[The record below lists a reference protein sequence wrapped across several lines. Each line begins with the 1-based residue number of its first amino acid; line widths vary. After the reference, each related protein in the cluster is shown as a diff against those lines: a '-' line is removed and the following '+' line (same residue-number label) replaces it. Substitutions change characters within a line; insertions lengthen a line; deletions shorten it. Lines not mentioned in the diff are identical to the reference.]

1 MKKSAKKQQQE
12 QMIHKE
18 DGNILQAL
26 GVTRSVIRPRE
37 EVDIQ
42 LREDRIGR
50 YFKKYLNKFV
60 FVEFSDEF
68 MASNKAGHLMK
79 GVPVPLR
86 RKEVKEFA
94 GGRGIDFL
102 VLAENMAWVMGCDPH
117 FKYTKDYCAILR
129 KLYNYKL
136 YEGMMKEG
144 RDAAEN
150 GEMDNACIHFR
161 AALCM
166 KHDYLHAMYSYAR
179 ACRVMY
185 EHSKNEEYV
194 GRFKAESL
202 DWFEILTETH
212 PRFAMGYYYLGYS
225 YLNIGLYGKAKIAWQ
240 DYLKFGRNGRDRREI
255 TKRLNQIAHP
265 VAIEDGCLKIGA
277 GRYEEGPE
285 ILEPYLKSQYKDW
298 WPLHYYLG
306 RGYVQADRIS
316 DAVAEFKKVLMTNG
330 SHLETMKELLLIY
343 EEQDDRANIK
353 KYSEKIKMIEEA
365 QAEGV
370 KFAYLH
376 NIKSVAEKEDKLLL
390 AVCEM
395 ELGETGSDGRASV
408 KEVENSLGEVE
419 TDMLI
424 MAIGQKT
431 DLSIAGIDGYPEEHR
446 INEKLFVCGDAFTG
460 PKTVVKAVRDGK
472 DTAAQVL
479 QSLEGGTADE
489 SH

>member
-117 FKYTKDYCAILR
+117 FKYTKDYCAILS

-166 KHDYLHAMYSYAR
+166 KHDYMHAMYSYAR

-185 EHSKNEEYV
+185 EHSKNEEYI

-277 GRYEEGPE
+277 GRYEEGLE

-316 DAVAEFKKVLMTNG
+316 DAVTEFKKVLMTNG

-365 QAEGV
+365 QAEEQAQLV
-370 KFAYLH
+370 EDTQKENKRLEEEEPEPLP
-376 NIKSVAEKEDKLLL
+376 AESRESFDTS
-390 AVCEM
+390 
-395 ELGETGSDGRASV
+395 ELDEF
-408 KEVENSLGEVE
+408 E
-419 TDMLI
+419 
-424 MAIGQKT
+424 
-431 DLSIAGIDGYPEEHR
+431 PEEALAAAD
-446 INEKLFVCGDAFTG
+446 EAAKAEADAAEESVDADMAAAPGDADAEEAG
-460 PKTVVKAVRDGK
+460 EKSLRKAKVRPRSRK
-472 DTAAQVL
+472 Q
-479 QSLEGGTADE
+479 
-489 SH
+489 

>member
-1 MKKSAKKQQQE
+1 MSRKAKKMEQQQ
-12 QMIHKE
+12 MVHKE

-26 GVTRSVIRPRE
+26 GVTRTVIRPRE

-60 FVEFSDEF
+60 FVEFSEEF
-68 MASNKAGHLMK
+68 MAHNKAGHLMK

-117 FKYTKDYCAILR
+117 FKYTKDYCAILS

-166 KHDYLHAMYSYAR
+166 KYDYMHAMYSYAR

-194 GRFKAESL
+194 GRFKAEAL

-225 YLNIGLYGKAKIAWQ
+225 YLNMGLYGKAKLAWQ
-240 DYLKFGRNGRDRREI
+240 DYLKFGRNGKDRREI

-277 GRYEEGPE
+277 GRYEEGID
-285 ILEPYLKSQYKDW
+285 ILEPYLKSQFKDW

-306 RGYVQADRIS
+306 RGYVQADQIS
-316 DAVAEFKKVLMTNG
+316 DAVAEFKKVLMING
-330 SHLETMKELLLIY
+330 SHVETMKELLQIY
-343 EEQDDRANIK
+343 EAQDDRANVK
-353 KYSEKIKMIEEA
+353 KFSEKIRMIEEA
-365 QAEGV
+365 QAEDQAKLVEDTQKENKRIEDEEPEPIPEESRESFDTSELDEFEPESALAAADEAAKAEETEAAKAEAETPVAPGD
-370 KFAYLH
+370 ADAEEA
-376 NIKSVAEKEDKLLL
+376 VAEAAD
-390 AVCEM
+390 A
-395 ELGETGSDGRASV
+395 GET
-408 KEVENSLGEVE
+408 E
-419 TDMLI
+419 
-424 MAIGQKT
+424 
-431 DLSIAGIDGYPEEHR
+431 PEEAK
-446 INEKLFVCGDAFTG
+446 EKGLR
-460 PKTVVKAVRDGK
+460 KAKIRPRSRK
-472 DTAAQVL
+472 Q
-479 QSLEGGTADE
+479 
-489 SH
+489 

>member
-1 MKKSAKKQQQE
+1 MSRKAKKQQQ

-26 GVTRSVIRPRE
+26 GVTRTVVRPRE

-60 FVEFSDEF
+60 FVEFSEEF
-68 MASNKAGHLMK
+68 MASNKAGYLMK

-117 FKYTKDYCAILR
+117 FKYTKDYCAILS

-194 GRFKAESL
+194 GRFKAEAL

-225 YLNIGLYGKAKIAWQ
+225 HLNMGLYGKAKLAWQ
-240 DYLKFGRNGRDRREI
+240 DYLKFGRNGKDRREI
-255 TKRLNQIAHP
+255 TTRLNQIAHP

-277 GRYEEGPE
+277 GRYEEGLE
-285 ILEPYLKSQYKDW
+285 ILEPYLKSQFKDW

-306 RGYVQADRIS
+306 RGYVQADQIS
-316 DAVAEFKKVLMTNG
+316 DAVTEFKKVLQMNG
-330 SHLETMKELLLIY
+330 SHLETMKELVNIY
-343 EEQDDRANIK
+343 EAQDDRANVK
-353 KYSEKIKMIEEA
+353 KYTEKIKLIEAAQADEQAQLVEDTQKENKRLEDEEPEPIPQESRESFDTSELDEFEPESALAEAEEA
-365 QAEGV
+365 AKAEEAANAAEAAEGD
-370 KFAYLH
+370 AELAEEAAAELAGGAEEAAEPAETPD
-376 NIKSVAEKEDKLLL
+376 SGEAEKKSGMKGLRRP
-390 AVCEM
+390 V
-395 ELGETGSDGRASV
+395 SR
-408 KEVENSLGEVE
+408 K
-419 TDMLI
+419 
-424 MAIGQKT
+424 K
-431 DLSIAGIDGYPEEHR
+431 
-446 INEKLFVCGDAFTG
+446 K
-460 PKTVVKAVRDGK
+460 
-472 DTAAQVL
+472 
-479 QSLEGGTADE
+479 
-489 SH
+489 

>member
-1 MKKSAKKQQQE
+1 MSRKARKTDKDQ
-12 QMIHKE
+12 IVHRE

-26 GVTRSVIRPRE
+26 GVTRTVVRPRE

-60 FVEFSDEF
+60 FVEFSEEF
-68 MASNKAGHLMK
+68 MAANKAGDLMR
-79 GVPVPLR
+79 GVPIPLR
-86 RKEVKEFA
+86 RKEVKEFS
-94 GGRGIDFL
+94 GGKGIDFL

-117 FKYTKDYCAILR
+117 FKYTKDYCAILK

-144 RDAAEN
+144 RDAAEH

-166 KHDYLHAMYSYAR
+166 KHDYMHAMYSYAR

-185 EHSKNEEYV
+185 EHSKNEEYI
-194 GRFKAESL
+194 GRFKAEAV

-225 YLNIGLYGKAKIAWQ
+225 YLNMGLYGKAKIAWQ
-240 DYLKFGRNGRDRREI
+240 NFLKFGRNGKDRREI
-255 TKRLNQIAHP
+255 TKRLEQIAHP

-277 GRYEEGPE
+277 GRYEEGID

-306 RGYVQADRIS
+306 RGYVQAGEIAE
-316 DAVAEFKKVLMTNG
+316 AVAEFKKVLMANG
-330 SHLETMKELLLIY
+330 SHLETMKELLEIY
-343 EEQDDRANIK
+343 EEQDDKANIK

-365 QAEGV
+365 QAEDQAKLVEDTQKENKRLEDEEPEPIPEDARESFDTSELDEFEPESALAAADEAVEADSDAALAEKAAEEMAEG
-370 KFAYLH
+370 AEEAAETAEET
-376 NIKSVAEKEDKLLL
+376 VAEP
-390 AVCEM
+390 A
-395 ELGETGSDGRASV
+395 
-408 KEVENSLGEVE
+408 
-419 TDMLI
+419 
-424 MAIGQKT
+424 
-431 DLSIAGIDGYPEEHR
+431 
-446 INEKLFVCGDAFTG
+446 EKGLR
-460 PKTVVKAVRDGK
+460 KAKVRPRSRK
-472 DTAAQVL
+472 Q
-479 QSLEGGTADE
+479 
-489 SH
+489 

>member
-1 MKKSAKKQQQE
+1 MSRKAKKQQNE
-12 QMIHKE
+12 QVIRPEK
-18 DGNILQAL
+18 GNILQTM
-26 GVTRSVIRPRE
+26 GVTRTVIRPRE

-50 YFKKYLNKFV
+50 YFRKYLNKFV
-60 FVEFSDEF
+60 FVEFSEEF
-68 MASNKAGHLMK
+68 MRESKAGHLMK
-79 GVPVPLR
+79 GVPIPLR

-94 GGRGIDFL
+94 GGKGIDFL

-117 FKYTKDYCAILR
+117 FKHTKDYCAILK

-144 RDAAEN
+144 RDAAER

-185 EHSKNEEYV
+185 EHSRNEEYV
-194 GRFKAESL
+194 GRFKAEAL

-225 YLNIGLYGKAKIAWQ
+225 YLNIGLYGKAKLAWQ
-240 DYLKFGRNGRDRREI
+240 GYLKFGRNGKDRREI
-255 TKRLNQIAHP
+255 TKRLEQIAHP

-277 GRYEEGPE
+277 GRYEEGIS

-306 RGYVQADRIS
+306 RGYVQAGQIS
-316 DAVAEFKKVLMTNG
+316 DAVTEFKKVLMTNG
-330 SHLETMKELLLIY
+330 SHIETMKELLLIY
-343 EEQDDRANIK
+343 EQQDDRANIK

-365 QAEGV
+365 QGEEHAKLIEDTQKENRRLEEEEPAPIEDPESFDMNDLDDVETESEPVRTVAEG
-370 KFAYLH
+370 
-376 NIKSVAEKEDKLLL
+376 E
-390 AVCEM
+390 
-395 ELGETGSDGRASV
+395 
-408 KEVENSLGEVE
+408 
-419 TDMLI
+419 
-424 MAIGQKT
+424 
-431 DLSIAGIDGYPEEHR
+431 
-446 INEKLFVCGDAFTG
+446 
-460 PKTVVKAVRDGK
+460 
-472 DTAAQVL
+472 DTADSGKTSKKPRIINKRL
-479 QSLEGGTADE
+479 DK
-489 SH
+489 

>member
-1 MKKSAKKQQQE
+1 MSRKARKQE
-12 QMIHKE
+12 KNQMIHKE
-18 DGNILQAL
+18 DGNFLQAM
-26 GVTRSVIRPRE
+26 GITRTVVRPRE

-50 YFKKYLNKFV
+50 YFRKYLNKFV
-60 FVEFSDEF
+60 FVEFSEEF
-68 MASNKAGHLMK
+68 MEANKAGDLMR
-79 GVPVPLR
+79 GVPIPLR

-94 GGRGIDFL
+94 GGKGIDFL

-117 FKYTKDYCAILR
+117 FKHTKDYCAILK

-144 RDAAEN
+144 RDAAEQ

-185 EHSKNEEYV
+185 EHSKNEEYI
-194 GRFKAESL
+194 GRFKAEAT

-225 YLNIGLYGKAKIAWQ
+225 YLNMGLYGKAKLAWQ
-240 DYLKFGRNGRDRREI
+240 DFLKFGRNSKDRKEI
-255 TKRLNQIAHP
+255 NRRLEQISHP

-277 GRYEEGPE
+277 GRYEEGLR

-306 RGYVQADRIS
+306 RGYVQADRIP
-316 DAVAEFKKVLMTNG
+316 DAIAEFKKVLMTNG

-343 EEQDDRANIK
+343 EEQDDRANIR
-353 KYSEKIKMIEEA
+353 KYSEKIKMIEAAMEEDQA
-365 QAEGV
+365 Q
-370 KFAYLH
+370 L
-376 NIKSVAEKEDKLLL
+376 
-390 AVCEM
+390 
-395 ELGETGSDGRASV
+395 
-408 KEVENSLGEVE
+408 VEN
-419 TDMLI
+419 T
-424 MAIGQKT
+424 QKENKR
-431 DLSIAGIDGYPEEHR
+431 LEEEEPEPIPEDQR
-446 INEKLFVCGDAFTG
+446 ESF
-460 PKTVVKAVRDGK
+460 
-472 DTAAQVL
+472 DTSELDEYEPESVLAA
-479 QSLEGGTADE
+479 ADE
-489 SH
+489 EGEDPGAATEESAGAEEAAKTTKGLRRPVRRKKQ

>member
-1 MKKSAKKQQQE
+1 MKKKKSAKKLQQE

-68 MASNKAGHLMK
+68 MAGNKAGHLMK

-94 GGRGIDFL
+94 GGHGIDFL

-117 FKYTKDYCAILR
+117 FKYTENYCQILR

-166 KHDYLHAMYSYAR
+166 KYDYMHAMYSYAR
-179 ACRVMY
+179 ACCVMY
-185 EHSKNEEYV
+185 EHSKNEEYI

-225 YLNIGLYGKAKIAWQ
+225 YLNIGLYGKAKLAWQ

-277 GRYEEGPE
+277 GRYEEGIE
-285 ILEPYLKSQYKDW
+285 ILEPYLKSQFKDW

-316 DAVAEFKKVLMTNG
+316 DAVTEFKKVLQMNG

-353 KYSEKIKMIEEA
+353 KYSEKIKLIEEA
-365 QAEGV
+365 QAADQAQLVEDTQKENKRLEDEEPKPLPEEDRESFDTSELDEFEPESALAAAHAEAEAADAEGDTTV
-370 KFAYLH
+370 SADEADG
-376 NIKSVAEKEDKLLL
+376 SGAEQAGAADD
-390 AVCEM
+390 AS
-395 ELGETGSDGRASV
+395 GNTGSDADGDTRADV
-408 KEVENSLGEVE
+408 GEK
-419 TDMLI
+419 TLRK
-424 MAIGQKT
+424 AIRRK
-431 DLSIAGIDGYPEEHR
+431 
-446 INEKLFVCGDAFTG
+446 K
-460 PKTVVKAVRDGK
+460 K
-472 DTAAQVL
+472 
-479 QSLEGGTADE
+479 
-489 SH
+489 